1 MTIQINFHF
10 HEAKRCIECDKK
22 ISFSSMI
29 SRKKYCSLRCRDRV
43 AERNKRQKKKKFVDS
58 FKTQCELCGYK
69 TYKGALDFH
78 HRSPSD
84 KSFNLADYENY
95 SYDKLEN
102 EIKKCIVLCRNCH
115 SEVHAGISCIE

>member
-10 HEAKRCIECDKK
+10 HEAKKCVECDKK
-22 ISFSSMI
+22 ISFSLKKSQ
-29 SRKKYCSLRCRDRV
+29 KKYCSNRCRER
-43 AERNKRQKKKKFVDS
+43 AGERNKRLRKKIFVDG
-58 FKTQCELCGYK
+58 FKDSCELCGYG

-78 HRSPSD
+78 HRDPGD
-84 KSFNLADYENY
+84 KSFNIADYENY